1 MLLSLD
7 RKYKAHYIHP
17 NADQD
22 PHTKRW
28 TLRVLISWE
37 ENGDAHYRT
46 LYGPPDQFD
55 DLRDAIKYAVDL
67 AINWI
72 DGGKSDEKKSA

>member
-7 RKYKAHYIHP
+7 RKYKAHYVHP

-22 PHTKRW
+22 PKTKRW

-37 ENGDAHYRT
+37 DNGHLYYQT

-55 DLRDAIKYAVDL
+55 DLPEAIKFAMDL
-67 AINWI
+67 AFNWI
-72 DGGKSDEKKSA
+72 DSKTNEKKWV